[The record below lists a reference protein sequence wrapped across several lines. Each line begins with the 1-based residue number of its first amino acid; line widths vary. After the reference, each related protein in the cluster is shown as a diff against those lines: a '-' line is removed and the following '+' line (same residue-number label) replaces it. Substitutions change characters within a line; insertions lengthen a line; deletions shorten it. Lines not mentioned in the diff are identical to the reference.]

1 MEERED
7 NLQPENAPQ
16 PRWKVV
22 ALAAWRWTKRLVVA
36 ALFFFLSVVL
46 LLQVPAV
53 QNWAA
58 KKATLALS
66 NTLQATVSVK
76 RLNLA
81 FLDRLVL
88 EEFYVEGLNSGDT
101 TIYSK
106 RLYANFNIN
115 PVTYLLRGL
124 VIEEIALDSA
134 IINIRTPEGAS
145 QNNIQVLLGRLFPP
159 DTTALKKDKRPFK
172 LDVQKLSLAN
182 VHFLQEDK
190 VRGKRLSVKLQ
201 KGELEIDELNLPENY
216 IHARSVTLL
225 GPYVRIDDYPEKP
238 LPGADTTVIAVQQ
251 PEEGAE
257 EEGRPFY
264 ATIGQFRLNEGKFS
278 LHNWLKAPV
287 KTTPIDEL
295 DFKHLDVYDIN
306 IGIDYFSFC
315 SDSTDFEGQVR
326 QLSLRDLSGFVLE
339 NLSVEQGRVWCKG
352 VELNGLNLKTP
363 YSEIGDTLAFRYN
376 AYGDFAEFPDRVR
389 MYGSLD
395 HAQVRLR
402 DIMAFATGLKQN
414 TFFRLNKDR
423 LLFID
428 GLVKGRVNNL
438 DGQGLT
444 IALEDNSFVAEGE
457 FRSRD
462 LTQRQSET
470 LNLNL
475 SKLKTSM
482 RTLRQL
488 IPNFAPPP
496 NFDRLGQLN
505 FQGRFDGYFSD
516 FVAYGELASSLGR
529 ARMDMRMNL
538 KQGRA
543 KANYSGKLTLT
554 NFDLASWSQNQD
566 FGLVNLTS
574 EVSDGFG
581 LTAETARA
589 NLSAEVQSFVFKG
602 YNYQNASLTGELK
615 KNLFSGKFAIQ
626 DDNIDFSFLGKV
638 DFTDT
643 IPTFDFNAQVSKLA
657 LNKLNLAEQDIAL
670 SGDVALNL
678 KDSRFSNMEGTGQVK
693 NFLLRHGRLGDISVD
708 SVFFSSQFI
717 GGGKK
722 RFLVK
727 SDIADASLEGTFDIE
742 QVPAAF
748 MQYLAR
754 NFPEFFQRLGL
765 KAPEKEIRPQS
776 FAFNANIF
784 DTKNLLAVLDGRLGP
799 LKEATIEGFF
809 DNVQDSMWAYV
820 YLPQFRYDNIELN
833 ETGITL
839 KMEQSFG
846 EIGLA
851 VAEPVLNQKTYLSP
865 IKMLG
870 LLDRDTFNLALAY
883 QSEGMTF
890 LDQVNLNAR
899 LYMPD
904 SINYKVEFSQ
914 SNLVLMETP
923 WLIDDRNDITFRKGH
938 INTRN
943 FLLTNGERQIKLE
956 AVRNKGLKLGLYN
969 FDFSFIDD
977 IWDYEALD
985 FGGRFNIIAE
995 VENIFQLSGIKATVL
1010 ADTLLVNDDDW
1021 GAMRLDAEAADLK
1034 NPFHAFLSITKD
1046 TSQLLAEG
1054 FFNPATVGDP
1064 EKASESQQAN
1074 YFDFNLDIV
1083 GFPVG
1088 IAEYWIGSSVSNTV
1102 GSFNA
1107 NLRVQ
1112 GFPQAPHPSGF
1123 ITVRNGATTVDYLQ
1137 TRYTFSQAL
1146 VSVNDYLFDA
1156 SGTEVRDELNNT
1168 ATVKGGITHDHLKN
1182 LGIAARLETG
1192 RFLALNTK
1200 KGDNEMFYGRAIG
1213 QGEVL
1218 FNGPFDKVD
1227 IYVNATVG
1235 EGTRLVIPVSS
1246 GGEASELSFIKF
1258 RERRLEEEQK
1268 KRQREQLTGVNLE
1281 MDLIVTEE
1289 AQGEIVFDEQAGD
1302 IIKGNGRGNIRILVP
1317 RNGDFQMFGDY
1328 VIERGEYLFT
1338 LYNVINKEFSIK
1350 KGGVI
1355 SWSGDPFGAQIRLE
1369 AEYADLSTSVANFIQ
1384 EYLIEADPNVKNDAS
1399 KATDVNLTMDLRG
1412 DLLQPVINFDIT
1424 FPQLTGALQTLT
1436 DSKLRVIKQ
1445 DPNELNRQVFGLI
1458 VVGQFLPSDL
1468 AIQGSEIFYNT
1479 VSEFVS
1485 NQLSLLL
1492 TELFSE
1498 FFSDGSALSGI
1509 DFDIAYN
1516 QYQADLGANEE
1527 LRRGDEFQ
1535 VRLRQEFFNDRLTI
1549 QVGGNVDIGNSAYT
1563 TPGAG
1568 GTFVGNDLVIEYVL
1582 NRDRT
1587 LKLRIYQRL
1596 EPDIGGGSRLEI
1608 GTGLSYRKEFDNFG
1622 EFIRS
1627 FRKDGKRGG
1636 D

>member
-7 NLQPENAPQ
+7 NLQQESAQQ
-16 PRWKVV
+16 PRWKSV
-22 ALAAWRWTKRLVVA
+22 ALTTWRWVKRLVVA
-36 ALFFFLSVVL
+36 VLFFFLSIVL
-46 LLQVPAV
+46 LLQIPAV

-58 KKATLALS
+58 QKVTFALS
-66 NTLQATVSVK
+66 KTLETTVSVK

-88 EEFYVEGLNSGDT
+88 EEFYVEGLNPGDT
-101 TIYSK
+101 TLYSK
-106 RLYANFNIN
+106 RLYANISIN
-115 PVTYLLRGL
+115 PLTFLLRGL

-134 IINIRTPEGAS
+134 IINIKTPEGAA
-145 QNNIQVLLGRLFPP
+145 QNNVQILLGRLFPP
-159 DTTALKKDKRPFK
+159 DSTALKKEKRPFK
-172 LDVQKLSLAN
+172 LDVQKLSLTD
-182 VHFLQEDK
+182 VHFLQDDK
-190 VRGKRLSVKLQ
+190 VKGKRMSVFLQ
-201 KGELEIDELNLPENY
+201 KGELEIEELNLPENY
-216 IHARSVTLL
+216 IHARSVSLQ

-238 LPGADTTVIAVQQ
+238 LPGADVIIDK
-251 PEEGAE
+251 PLDEAE
-257 EEGRPFY
+257 EDDGQPFY
-264 ATIGQFRLNEGKFS
+264 ATIGQFRLAEGKFS

-287 KTTPIDEL
+287 KTSSIDEL

-315 SDSTDFEGQVR
+315 ADSLDFEGQVR

-352 VELNGLNLKTP
+352 MELNGLNLKTP
-363 YSEIGDTLAFRYN
+363 YSEIGDTLIFKYN
-376 AYGDFAEFPDRVR
+376 AYTDFTEFPDRVR
-389 MYGSLD
+389 MYASLD

-402 DIMAFATGLKQN
+402 DIMTFATGLKQN

-438 DGQGLT
+438 DGQGLS
-444 IALEDNSFVAEGE
+444 IALEDNSFVMEGE

-482 RTLRQL
+482 STLRQL
-488 IPNFAPPP
+488 IPNFVPPP

-505 FQGRFDGYFSD
+505 FKGRFDGYFSD

-554 NFDLASWSQNQD
+554 NFDLASWSQNPD
-566 FGLVNLTS
+566 FGLVNFTS
-574 EVSDGFG
+574 TVSDGFG

-589 NLSAEVQSFVFKG
+589 NLSAQVQSFVFKG

-615 KNLFSGKFAIQ
+615 KNLFSGQFAIQ

-643 IPTFDFNAQVSKLA
+643 IPTFNFNAFVNKLD
-657 LNKLNLAEQDIAL
+657 LRKLNLAEQDIGI
-670 SGDVALNL
+670 SGAISLDL
-678 KDSRFSNMEGTGQVK
+678 KDSRFSNMEGTGLVK
-693 NFLLRHGRLGDISVD
+693 NFLLQHRSQGNITID
-708 SVFFSSQFI
+708 SVYFSSQFI

-722 RFLVK
+722 QFLVK
-727 SDIADASLEGTFDIE
+727 SDIADASLEGVFDIE

-748 MQYLAR
+748 MQYLSR

-765 KAPEKEIRPQS
+765 KAPEKEVRGQS
-776 FAFNANIF
+776 FAFEAAIY
-784 DTKNLLAVLDGRLGP
+784 DTKGLLAVLDDRLKPIQDGS
-799 LKEATIEGFF
+799 IEGYF
-809 DNVQDSMWAYV
+809 DNVLDSISAYV
-820 YLPQFRYDNIELN
+820 YFPKFSFDNIELN
-833 ETGITL
+833 ETGIL
-839 KMEQSFG
+839 LDLEQSSG
-846 EIGLA
+846 TIDL
-851 VAEPVLNQKTYLSP
+851 VVVEPVLNQKTHLSQV
-865 IKMLG
+865 KVFCFLE
-870 LLDRDTFNLALAY
+870 RDTFEVALAY
-883 QSEGMTF
+883 ESEGMTL
-890 LDQVNLNAR
+890 LDKLNLNAR
-899 LYMPD
+899 LFMPD
-904 SINYKVEFSQ
+904 SLDYRVEFSQ

-923 WLIDDRNDITFRKGH
+923 WLINDRNYITFRKGH
-938 INTRN
+938 LDTKN

-956 AVRNKGLKLGLYN
+956 GVRNKGLKLGLYN
-969 FDFSFIDD
+969 FDFSFIDE

-985 FGGRFNIIAE
+985 FAGRFNVIAE
-995 VENIFQLSGIKATVL
+995 VENIFQLSNIKATVL
-1010 ADTLLVNDDDW
+1010 ADTLLVNGDDW
-1021 GAMRLDAEAADLK
+1021 GAMRLDAQAASLK
-1034 NPFHAFLSITKD
+1034 SPFHAFLSITKD

-1054 FFNPATVGDP
+1054 FYNPANT
-1064 EKASESQQAN
+1064 SEDKNLAESEQAQ

-1083 GFPVG
+1083 GFPVA

-1107 NLRVQ
+1107 NLRIY
-1112 GFPQAPHPSGF
+1112 GFPKAPRPSGF
-1123 ITVRNGATTVDYLQ
+1123 ITVRDGAVTVDYLQ
-1137 TRYTFSQAL
+1137 TRYTFSESL
-1146 VSVNDYLFDA
+1146 VSVNDFLFDA
-1156 SGTEVRDELNNT
+1156 SGTIVRDELNNT
-1168 ATVKGGITHDHLKN
+1168 ATVKGGVTHDHLKN

-1200 KGDNEMFYGRAIG
+1200 KGDNELFYGRAIG

-1235 EGTRLVIPVSS
+1235 EGTRLVIPVSY
-1246 GGEASELSFIKF
+1246 GEEASELSFIRF
-1258 RERRLEEEQK
+1258 RQPQEENNDK
-1268 KRQREQLTGVNLE
+1268 DRFQRELTGVNLE
-1281 MDLIVTEE
+1281 MDLTVTEE

-1328 VIERGEYLFT
+1328 VIERGDYLFT
-1338 LYNVINKEFSIK
+1338 LYNVVNKEFSIK

-1355 SWSGDPFGAQIRLE
+1355 SWSGEPFGAQIRLE
-1369 AEYADLSTSVANFIQ
+1369 AEYEDLSTSVANFIQ
-1384 EYLIEADPNVKNDAS
+1384 EYLTEAPPEVRNDAS

-1412 DLLQPVINFDIT
+1412 DLLQPVINFDIS
-1424 FPQLTGALQTLT
+1424 FPQLTGAVQTLT

-1498 FFSDGSALSGI
+1498 FFSDGSPLSGI
-1509 DFDIAYN
+1509 DFNIAYN

-1535 VRLRQEFFNDRLTI
+1535 VRLRQDFFNDRLTI

-1563 TPGAG
+1563 TPGAS

-1587 LKLRIYQRL
+1587 LKLRVYQRL
-1596 EPDIGGGSRLEI
+1596 EPDIGGGSRLEV

-1627 FRKDGKRGG
+1627 FRKDGKKVG

>member
-1 MEERED
+1 MEERTD
-7 NLQPENAPQ
+7 NLQPESERQ
-16 PRWKVV
+16 PLWKVI
-22 ALAAWRWTKRLVVA
+22 ALSAWRWMKRLVVA
-36 ALFFFLSVVL
+36 VLFILLSIFI

-58 KKATLALS
+58 QKVTSALS
-66 NTLQATVSVK
+66 RTLETTVSVK

-81 FLDRLVL
+81 FFDRLAL
-88 EEFYVEGLNSGDT
+88 EEFFVEGIDPGDT
-101 TIYSK
+101 TIFSK
-106 RLYANFNIN
+106 RLYANISLN
-115 PVTYLLRGL
+115 PVTFILRGL

-134 IINIRTPEGAS
+134 IINIRTPEGS
-145 QNNIQVLLGRLFPP
+145 QQNNIQILLGRLFPP
-159 DTTALKKDKRPFK
+159 DSTAVKKEKRPFK
-172 LDVQKLSLAN
+172 LDVQKLALTD
-182 VHFLQEDK
+182 VHFLQDDK
-190 VRGKRLSVKLQ
+190 VKGKRLSVFLQ
-201 KGELEIDELNLPENY
+201 KGELEIEELNLPENY
-216 IHARSVTLL
+216 IHARSVALQA
-225 GPYVRIDDYPEKP
+225 PYVRIDDYPEKP
-238 LPGADTTVIAVQQ
+238 LSGQENIGTAPLPEDAAVDEK
-251 PEEGAE
+251 P
-257 EEGRPFY
+257 PFY
-264 ATIGQFRLNEGKFS
+264 ATIREFRLNEGKFS

-287 KTTPIDEL
+287 KTTPIDQL

-306 IGIDYFSFC
+306 IGIDFFSFC
-315 SDSTDFEGQVR
+315 ADSLDFEGQVR
-326 QLSLRDLSGFVLE
+326 QLALRDLSGFVLE

-363 YSEIGDTLAFRYN
+363 YSEIGDTLIFKYNTYEAFT
-376 AYGDFAEFPDRVR
+376 EFPDKVRMNIFLDKARVR
-389 MYGSLD
+389 L
-395 HAQVRLR
+395 L
-402 DIMAFATGLKQN
+402 DIMTFAPGLKEN

-423 LLFID
+423 LLFVD
-428 GLVKGRVNNL
+428 GLVKGRINNL
-438 DGQGLT
+438 DGQGLS
-444 IALEDNSFVAEGE
+444 IALEDNSFVMEGE

-482 RTLRQL
+482 STLRQL

-496 NFDRLGQLN
+496 NFDRLGRLN

-554 NFDLASWSQNQD
+554 DFDLGSWSQNPD
-566 FGLVNLTS
+566 FGLVNFTS
-574 EVSDGFG
+574 SVSDGYG
-581 LTAETARA
+581 LTVETARA

-615 KNLFSGKFAIQ
+615 KNLFSGEFNIQ
-626 DDNIDFSFLGKV
+626 DDNIDFSFLGRV

-643 IPTFDFNAQVSKLA
+643 IPVFNFNAFVNKLA
-657 LNKLNLAEQDIAL
+657 LKQLNLAEQEMAL
-670 SGDVALNL
+670 SGDISLDL
-678 KDSRFSNMEGTGQVK
+678 KDSRFSNMEGTGRVK
-693 NFLLRHGRLGDISVD
+693 NFLLRHSRLGDISVD

-722 RFLVK
+722 RFIVN
-727 SDIADASLEGTFDIE
+727 SDIANAKLEGVFDVE

-748 MQYLAR
+748 MQYLSR

-765 KAPEKEIRPQS
+765 KAPEREVRTQS
-776 FAFNANIF
+776 FAFDAQVF
-784 DTKNLLAVLDGRLGP
+784 DTKNLLAVFDNRLGP
-799 LKEATIEGFF
+799 IQDATVDGYF
-809 DNVQDSMWAYV
+809 DNAVDSIWAYV
-820 YLPQFRYDNIELN
+820 YLPQFRFDKIELN
-833 ETGITL
+833 ETGMLL
-839 KMEQSFG
+839 KLERSSG
-846 EIGLA
+846 NIDLA
-851 VAEPVLNQKTYLSP
+851 VTEPVLNQKTYLSP
-865 IKMLG
+865 IKVLG
-870 LLDRDTFNLALAY
+870 LLERDTFEIALAY
-883 QSEGMTF
+883 ESEGMTL
-890 LDQVNLNAR
+890 LDKLNLNAR
-899 LYMPD
+899 LFLPD
-904 SINYKVEFSQ
+904 SLNYRVEFSQ
-914 SNLVLMETP
+914 SNLVLLETP
-923 WLIDDRNDITFRKGH
+923 WLINDRNFITFRKGN
-938 INTRN
+938 IDTRN
-943 FLLTNGERQIKLE
+943 FLLTNGERQIQLE
-956 AVRNKGLKLGLYN
+956 GVRNKGLKLGLYN
-969 FDFSFIDD
+969 FDFSFIDEV
-977 IWDYEALD
+977 WDYEALD
-985 FGGRFNIIAE
+985 FAGRFNITAE

-1021 GAMRLDAEAADLK
+1021 GALRLDAEAADLK
-1034 NPFHAFLSITKD
+1034 SPFQAFLSITKD
-1046 TSQLLAEG
+1046 TAQLLAEG
-1054 FFNPATVGDP
+1054 TFNPADIGQG
-1064 EKASESQQAN
+1064 EKIPDAQRAN

-1083 GFPVG
+1083 GFPVR

-1107 NLRVQ
+1107 NLRVH
-1112 GFPQAPHPSGF
+1112 GFPKAPQPSGF

-1137 TRYTFSQAL
+1137 TRYTFSESL

-1156 SGTEVRDELNNT
+1156 SGTIVRDELNNT
-1168 ATVKGGITHDHLKN
+1168 AVVRGGVTHDHLKN
-1182 LGIAARLETG
+1182 LGIAARLETD

-1200 KGDNEMFYGRAIG
+1200 KGDNELFYGRAIG
-1213 QGEVL
+1213 EGEVL
-1218 FNGPFDKVD
+1218 FNGPFAKVD

-1235 EGTRLVIPVSS
+1235 EGTRLVIPVSY
-1246 GGEASELSFIKF
+1246 GEDASELSFIKF
-1258 RERRLEEEQK
+1258 R
-1268 KRQREQLTGVNLE
+1268 QREAEGDKKNLQRELTGVSLE
-1281 MDLIVTEE
+1281 MDLTITEE

-1328 VIERGEYLFT
+1328 VIERGDYLFT
-1338 LYNVINKEFSIK
+1338 LYNVVNKEFSIK

-1355 SWSGDPFGAQIRLE
+1355 SWSGEPFGAQIRLE
-1369 AEYADLSTSVANFIQ
+1369 AEYEDLSTSVANFIQ
-1384 EYLIEADPNVKNDAS
+1384 EYLTEAPLDVRQDAS

-1412 DLLQPVINFDIT
+1412 DLLQPVINFDIS
-1424 FPQLTGALQTLT
+1424 FPQLTGAVQTLT

-1509 DFDIAYN
+1509 DFNIAYN
-1516 QYQADLGANEE
+1516 QYQADLGEQEE

-1563 TPGAG
+1563 TPEAS
-1568 GTFVGNDLVIEYVL
+1568 GTFVGNDVVIEYVI

-1587 LKLRIYQRL
+1587 LKLRVYQRL
-1596 EPDIGGGSRLEI
+1596 EPDIGGGSRLEV
-1608 GTGLSYRKEFDNFG
+1608 GTGISYRKEFDNFG

-1627 FRKDGKRGG
+1627 FRKDGKRKK

>member
-7 NLQPENAPQ
+7 NLQPERAQQ
-16 PRWKVV
+16 PRWKAV
-22 ALAAWRWTKRLVVA
+22 ALATWRWVKRLVVA
-36 ALFFFLSVVL
+36 VLFLLLSIVL

-58 KKATLALS
+58 KKVTLALS
-66 NTLQATVSVK
+66 KTLETTVSVK

-88 EEFYVEGLNSGDT
+88 EEFYVEGLNPGDT
-101 TIYSK
+101 TIFSK
-106 RLYANFNIN
+106 RLYANISLN
-115 PVTYLLRGL
+115 PFIFLVRGL
-124 VIEEIALDSA
+124 VIEEVTLDSA
-134 IINIRTPEGAS
+134 IINIRTPEGAA
-145 QNNIQVLLGRLFPP
+145 QNNIQILLGRLFPP
-159 DTTALKKDKRPFK
+159 DTTALRKDKRPFK
-172 LDVQKLSLAN
+172 LDVKKLSLAN
-182 VHFLQEDK
+182 VHLLQDDK
-190 VRGKRLSVKLQ
+190 VKGKRLSVFLQ
-201 KGELEIDELNLPENY
+201 KGELEIEELNLPENY
-216 IHARSVTLL
+216 IHARSVSLQ
-225 GPYVRIDDYPEKP
+225 GPYVRIDDYPENP
-238 LPGADTTVIAVQQ
+238 LPGADTAVSV
-251 PEEGAE
+251 PPIDAAE
-257 EEGRPFY
+257 EDSRPFY
-264 ATIGQFRLNEGKFS
+264 ATIGQFRLEEGKFS

-287 KTTPIDEL
+287 KTSPIDEL

-315 SDSTDFEGQVR
+315 SDSLDFEGQVR

-352 VELNGLNLKTP
+352 VELNGLKLKTP
-363 YSEIGDTLAFRYN
+363 YSEIGDTLIFKYN
-376 AYGDFAEFPDRVR
+376 AYEDFTDFPNRVR
-389 MYGSLD
+389 MYGYLD

-402 DIMAFATGLKQN
+402 DIMTFATGLKQN

-423 LLFID
+423 LLFIN
-428 GLVKGRVNNL
+428 GLVKGRVSNL
-438 DGQGLT
+438 DGQGLS
-444 IALEDNSFVAEGE
+444 IALEDNSFVMEGE

-462 LTQRQSET
+462 LNQRQSET

-482 RTLRQL
+482 STLRQL

-496 NFDRLGQLN
+496 NFDRLGRLN

-516 FVAYGELASSLGR
+516 FVAYGELASSLGQ

-554 NFDLASWSQNQD
+554 NFDLGTWSQNPD
-566 FGLVNLTS
+566 FGLVNFTS
-574 EVSDGFG
+574 AVNDGFG

-602 YNYQNASLTGELK
+602 YNYQKASLTGELK
-615 KNLFSGKFAIQ
+615 KNLFSGQFAIQ

-643 IPTFDFNAQVSKLA
+643 IPAFNFNAFVNKLD
-657 LNKLNLAEQDIAL
+657 LKKLNLAEQDMAI
-670 SGDVALNL
+670 SGAISLDL
-678 KDSRFSNMEGTGQVK
+678 KDSRFSNMQGTGQVK
-693 NFLLRHGRLGDISVD
+693 NFLLQHGRLGNISVD
-708 SVFFSSQFI
+708 SVYFSSQFI
-717 GGGKK
+717 EGGKK

-727 SDIADASLEGTFDIE
+727 SDIADASLEGVFDIE
-742 QVPAAF
+742 QVSAAF
-748 MQYLAR
+748 MQYLSR

-765 KAPEKEIRPQS
+765 KAPEKEVRAQS
-776 FAFNANIF
+776 FAFKANIF
-784 DTKNLLAVLDGRLGP
+784 DTKSLLAVFDDRLGP
-799 LKEATIEGFF
+799 IQGGTIEGYF
-809 DNVQDSMWAYV
+809 DNVLDSMWAYV
-820 YLPQFRYDNIELN
+820 YLPQFSFDKTELN
-833 ETGITL
+833 ETGILL
-839 KMEQSFG
+839 KLEQSSG
-846 EIGLA
+846 NIDLA
-851 VAEPVLNQKTYLSP
+851 VAEPVLNHKTYLSP
-865 IKMLG
+865 IKVLG
-870 LLDRDTFNLALAY
+870 FLERDTFEVALAY
-883 QSEGMTF
+883 ESEGMTL
-890 LDQVNLNAR
+890 LDRLHLNAR
-899 LYMPD
+899 LFMPD
-904 SINYKVEFSQ
+904 SLNYRVEFSQ

-923 WLIDDRNDITFRKGH
+923 WLINDRNYITFRKGH
-938 INTRN
+938 IDTKN

-956 AVRNKGLKLGLYN
+956 GVRNKGLKLGLYN
-969 FDFSFIDD
+969 FDFSFIDE

-985 FGGRFNIIAE
+985 FAGRFNIVAE
-995 VENIFQLSGIKATVL
+995 VENIFQLSNIKATVL
-1010 ADTLLVNDDDW
+1010 ADTLLVNGDDW
-1021 GAMRLDAEAADLK
+1021 GALRLDAETTGLK
-1034 NPFHAFLSITKD
+1034 SPFHAFLSITND

-1054 FFNPATVGDP
+1054 FYNPADTGEAGD
-1064 EKASESQQAN
+1064 EEESGQAN

-1083 GFPVG
+1083 GFPVA

-1107 NLRVQ
+1107 NLRIH
-1112 GFPQAPHPSGF
+1112 GLPKAPRPSGF
-1123 ITVRNGATTVDYLQ
+1123 ITVRDGAVTVDYLQ
-1137 TRYTFSQAL
+1137 TRYTFSESL

-1156 SGTEVRDELNNT
+1156 SGTIVRDELNNT
-1168 ATVKGGITHDHLKN
+1168 ATVKGGVTHDHLKN

-1200 KGDNEMFYGRAIG
+1200 KGDNELFYGRAIG

-1235 EGTRLVIPVSS
+1235 EGTRLVIPVSY
-1246 GGEASELSFIKF
+1246 GGEASELSFIRF
-1258 RERRLEEEQK
+1258 
-1268 KRQREQLTGVNLE
+1268 RQRQEEGDKDRLQRELTGVNLE
-1281 MDLIVTEE
+1281 MDLTVTEE

-1328 VIERGEYLFT
+1328 VIEKGDYLFT
-1338 LYNVINKEFSIK
+1338 LYNVVNKEFSIK

-1355 SWSGDPFGAQIRLE
+1355 SWSGEPFGAQIRLE
-1369 AEYADLSTSVANFIQ
+1369 AEYEDLSTSVANFIQ
-1384 EYLIEADPNVKNDAS
+1384 EYLTEAPPEVRNDAS

-1412 DLLQPVINFDIT
+1412 DLLQPVINFDIS
-1424 FPQLTGALQTLT
+1424 FPQLTGAVQTLT

-1498 FFSDGSALSGI
+1498 FFSDGSLLSGI

-1516 QYQADLGANEE
+1516 QYQADLGSNEE

-1563 TPGAG
+1563 TPGAS

-1587 LKLRIYQRL
+1587 LKLRVYQRL
-1596 EPDIGGGSRLEI
+1596 EPDIGGGSRLEV

-1627 FRKDGKRGG
+1627 FRKDGKRVK

>member
-7 NLQPENAPQ
+7 NLQQENVQP
-16 PRWKVV
+16 PRWVVV
-22 ALAAWRWTKRLVVA
+22 AQAAWRWVKRLVGAV
-36 ALFFFLSVVL
+36 LLFFLSIFL
-46 LLQVPAV
+46 LLQVPAI

-58 KKATLALS
+58 SKVTAALS
-66 NTLQATVSVK
+66 QTLETTVSVK

-81 FLDRLVL
+81 YLDRLVL
-88 EEFYVEGLNSGDT
+88 EEFYVEGINPGDT

-106 RLYANFNIN
+106 RLYANISIN

-124 VIEEIALDSA
+124 VIEEVALDSA
-134 IINIRTPEGAS
+134 IINIRTPEGAE
-145 QNNIQVLLGRLFPP
+145 QNNIQILLGRLFPP
-159 DTTALKKDKRPFK
+159 DSTALKKEKRPFK
-172 LDVQKLSLAN
+172 LDVQRLSLTD

-190 VRGKRLSVKLQ
+190 VRGKRLSVRLE
-201 KGELEIDELNLPENY
+201 KGELEIEELNLPENY
-216 IHARSVTLL
+216 IHAQSVSLK

-238 LPGADTTVIAVQQ
+238 LPATDAAPAADQVDT
-251 PEEGAE
+251 PED
-257 EEGRPFY
+257 EGRPFY
-264 ATIGQFRLNEGKFS
+264 ATIRQLRLSDGQFS

-287 KTTPIDEL
+287 KTTAIDEL
-295 DFKHLDVYDIN
+295 DFKHLDVFDIN
-306 IGIDYFSFC
+306 IGIDFFSFC
-315 SDSTDFEGQVR
+315 ADSLDFEGEVR
-326 QLSLRDLSGFVLE
+326 EFALRDLSGFVLE
-339 NLSVEQGRVWCKG
+339 NLSVKQGRVWSKG

-363 YSEIGDTLAFRYN
+363 YSEIGDTLIFKYNTYEAFT
-376 AYGDFAEFPDRVR
+376 EFPDRVR
-389 MYGSLD
+389 MYIGLD
-395 HAQVRLR
+395 NAQVRLR
-402 DIMAFATGLKQN
+402 DIMTFAPGLREN

-438 DGQGLT
+438 DGQDLS
-444 IALEDNSFVAEGE
+444 IALEDNSFVMEGE

-462 LTQRQSET
+462 LTYRQSET

-482 RTLRQL
+482 STLRQL
-488 IPNFAPPP
+488 IPNFTPPP
-496 NFDRLGQLN
+496 NFDRLGRLN

-554 NFDLASWSQNQD
+554 DFDLGGWSQNPD
-566 FGLVNLTS
+566 FGLVNFTS
-574 EVSDGFG
+574 SVSDGYG
-581 LTAETARA
+581 LTVETARA
-589 NLSAEVQSFVFKG
+589 DLSAEVQSFVFKG

-615 KNLFSGKFAIQ
+615 KNLFSGEFNIQ
-626 DDNIDFSFLGKV
+626 DDNIDLSFLGRV

-643 IPTFDFNAQVSKLA
+643 VPFFNFHAFVKKLD
-657 LNKLNLAEQDIAL
+657 LHKLNLAEQEIAL
-670 SGDVALNL
+670 SGDITLDL

-693 NFLLRHGRLGDISVD
+693 NFLLKHSRLGDVRID
-708 SVFFSSQFI
+708 SVYFSSEFLN
-717 GGGKK
+717 GGNKL
-722 RFLVK
+722 FLVK
-727 SDIADASLEGTFDIE
+727 SDIADASLEGVFDIE

-748 MQYLAR
+748 MQYLSR

-765 KAPEKEIRPQS
+765 KAPEKEVRPQS
-776 FAFNANIF
+776 FSFNAEIF
-784 DTKNLLAVLDGRLGP
+784 NTKNLLAVLNEGLGP
-799 LKEATIEGFF
+799 IRDASVEGYF
-809 DNVQDSMWAYV
+809 DNVRDSISAYV
-820 YLPQFRYDNIELN
+820 YLPQFRFDNIELN
-833 ETGITL
+833 ETGIL
-839 KMEQSFG
+839 LELEQSYG
-846 EIGLA
+846 NIDLA

-865 IKMLG
+865 IKVLG
-870 LLDRDTFNLALAY
+870 LLERDTFEVALAY
-883 QSEGMTF
+883 ESEGMTL
-890 LDQVNLNAR
+890 LDKLNLNAR
-899 LYMPD
+899 LFMPD
-904 SINYKVEFSQ
+904 TLNYRVEFSQ

-923 WLIDDRNDITFRKGH
+923 WLINDRNYITFRKGH
-938 INTRN
+938 IDTKN

-956 AVRNKGLKLGLYN
+956 GVRNKGLKLGLYN
-969 FDFSFIDD
+969 FDFSFIDEV
-977 IWDYEALD
+977 WDYESLD
-985 FGGRFNIIAE
+985 FAGRFNTIAE
-995 VENIFQLSGIKATVL
+995 VENIFQMSGIKATIL
-1010 ADTLLVNDDDW
+1010 ADTLLVNGDDW
-1021 GAMRLDAEAADLK
+1021 GALRLDAQADNLK
-1034 NPFHAFLSITKD
+1034 SPFHAFLSITKD

-1054 FFNPATVGDP
+1054 SFNPAPVIEGDDIP
-1064 EKASESQQAN
+1064 EEQQAN
-1074 YFDFNLDIV
+1074 YIDFNLDVV

-1107 NLRVQ
+1107 NLRIH
-1112 GFPQAPHPSGF
+1112 GFPKTLQPSGF
-1123 ITVRNGATTVDYLQ
+1123 ITVRDGAVTVDYLQ
-1137 TRYTFSQAL
+1137 TRYFFREGL
-1146 VSVNDYLFDA
+1146 ISVNDYLFDA
-1156 SGTEVRDELNNT
+1156 SGTIVRDELNNT
-1168 ATVKGGITHDHLKN
+1168 AIVRGGITHDHLKN
-1182 LGIAARLETG
+1182 LGIAARLETD

-1200 KGDNEMFYGRAIG
+1200 KGDNELFYGRAIG
-1213 QGEVL
+1213 EGEVL

-1235 EGTRLVIPVSS
+1235 EGTRLVIPVSA
-1246 GGEASELSFIKF
+1246 GEDASELSFIRF
-1258 RERRLEEEQK
+1258 RERPEEGQK
-1268 KRQREQLTGVNLE
+1268 DNLQQALTGTNLE
-1281 MDLIVTEE
+1281 MDLTITEE
-1289 AQGEIVFDEQAGD
+1289 ATGEIVFDEQAGD

-1317 RNGDFQMFGDY
+1317 RNGDFLMYGDY
-1328 VIERGEYLFT
+1328 IIERGDYLFT
-1338 LYNVINKEFSIK
+1338 LYNVVNKEFSIK

-1355 SWSGDPFGAQIRLE
+1355 SWSGDPFEAQIRLE
-1369 AEYADLSTSVANFIQ
+1369 AEYEGLSTSVANFIQ
-1384 EYLIEADPNVKNDAS
+1384 EYLTEAPAEVRNDAS

-1412 DLLQPVINFDIT
+1412 DLLQPVINFDIS
-1424 FPQLTGALQTLT
+1424 FPQLTGPLQTLT
-1436 DSKLRVIKQ
+1436 DSKLRVIRQ

-1516 QYQADLGANEE
+1516 QYQADLGEQEE

-1563 TPGAG
+1563 APEAS

-1587 LKLRIYQRL
+1587 LKLRVYQRL
-1596 EPDIGGGSRLEI
+1596 EPDIGGGSRLEV
-1608 GTGLSYRKEFDNFG
+1608 GTGISFRKEFDNFG
-1622 EFIRS
+1622 EFLRS
-1627 FRKDGKRGG
+1627 FRKDGKRVM